1 MIYISTW
8 HASQLQAI
16 YSNLVT
22 SHSQL
27 QSCILLTFRL
37 DNLRF
42 MINKWDCCRLNGDKI
57 MKHTGLALHNTH
69 CCSSA
74 WQPQLRETDRLSEA
88 ACCLNFWLQPSA
100 TLLVS
105 FIINDSV
112 NPTRLSLWGLRVW
125 ARVCMC
131 VFSSAWGKQRNGDRS
146 EPIQCGWVSCV
157 CPWPFSA
164 FTNGTACAAGI
175 KMLCKVGTLALTE
188 KLFPHFSYKSPQ
200 KSPDEIHDVKL
211 AQTFQIWENTFFF
224 LAWLVR
230 FSSPSSLVAMGR
242 KIIF

>member
-1 MIYISTW
+1 MFADLIYISVW
-8 HASQLQAI
+8 HASQLQVI

-27 QSCILLTFRL
+27 QNCILLTLRL

-42 MINKWDCCRLNGDKI
+42 MINKRDCCRLNGDKI
-57 MKHTGLALHNTH
+57 MKRTGLALHNTH

-74 WQPQLRETDRLSEA
+74 WQPQPRETDRLSEA

-105 FIINDSV
+105 FIFSDSV
-112 NPTRLSLWGLRVW
+112 NPIRLSLWGLCVW
-125 ARVCMC
+125 ARACAS
-131 VFSSAWGKQRNGDRS
+131 VFSSANGGGKQRNGDRS

-175 KMLCKVGTLALTE
+175 KMLCKVGSPALTE
-188 KLFPHFSYKSPQ
+188 KLFHRFCWTSPQ
-200 KSPDEIHDVKL
+200 WNPRCEISANPSKS
-211 AQTFQIWENTFFF
+211 
-224 LAWLVR
+224 
-230 FSSPSSLVAMGR
+230 G
-242 KIIF
+242 

>member
-1 MIYISTW
+1 MIYISAW

-27 QSCILLTFRL
+27 QSCILLTLRL

-74 WQPQLRETDRLSEA
+74 WQPQPRETDRLSEA

-105 FIINDSV
+105 FIFNDSV
-112 NPTRLSLWGLRVW
+112 NPTRLSLWGLC
-125 ARVCMC
+125 VCERERGC
-131 VFSSAWGKQRNGDRS
+131 VFLARHGENKGTETGLNPYSVAECHVCAPGLFLPSPMDQLVQLVLKCCVRS
-146 EPIQCGWVSCV
+146 V
-157 CPWPFSA
+157 
-164 FTNGTACAAGI
+164 
-175 KMLCKVGTLALTE
+175 L
-188 KLFPHFSYKSPQ
+188 
-200 KSPDEIHDVKL
+200 
-211 AQTFQIWENTFFF
+211 
-224 LAWLVR
+224 R
-230 FSSPSSLVAMGR
+230 R
-242 KIIF
+242 